1 MKVWIDIDNPPQ
13 VQYLLPFR
21 DAFVAAGADVVITA
35 RDYGSTIAL
44 HERAGVEPAVFG
56 RVIGHGRVRK
66 VAGLAARARALVG
79 FHRANGRPDVLL
91 AASRASAAA
100 ARTLGIPSYIVGDYE
115 YANVSFY
122 RFTRSVILHPDVI
135 SAEVFRQRGMPLG
148 RLIAFRGIKE
158 DITFAGLDVDAV
170 EPHRLPDLPAGVA
183 RVLVRPPSETSHYY
197 ASASTAMTSAAI
209 RRLADVGAA
218 VVLSPR
224 EPGQRRFLEG
234 LAWRHEPIVLERP
247 VPFLAL
253 LKSVDAVVCSG
264 GTMLREAAYLGV
276 PAYSVFQSEI
286 GGVDLWLER
295 IGRVEILR
303 SDDDIARLTP
313 ASRER
318 PLARLDANPAL
329 LEELTA
335 TVLAGARARGARAP
349 APGAPTR
356 PARSPL

>member
-1 MKVWIDIDNPPQ
+1 MRVWIDIDNPPQ

-21 DAFVAAGADVVITA
+21 RSFADAGAEVVITA
-35 RDYGSTIAL
+35 RDYGSTVAL
-44 HERAGVEPAVFG
+44 LERAGIEAAVFG
-56 RVIGHGRVRK
+56 TTLGRGRVRK
-66 VAGLAARARALVG
+66 LSGLAVRARELVR
-79 FHRANGRPDVLL
+79 FHRANGVPDVLL
-91 AASRASAAA
+91 AASRASAAG
-100 ARTLGIPSYIVGDYE
+100 ARVLGIPSCIVGDYE

-135 SAEVFRQRGMPLG
+135 EAAVFVRRGMPAH

-158 DITFAGLDVDAV
+158 DITFDGLDIDAV
-170 EPHRLPDLPAGVA
+170 EAHRLPELPVGVP

-197 ASASTAMTSAAI
+197 ASASSAMTHAALE
-209 RRLADVGAA
+209 RLADAGAA

-224 EPGQRRFLEG
+224 EPGQRRYVEG
-234 LAWRHEPIVLERP
+234 LRWRHKPVVLGQA

-286 GGVDLWLER
+286 GAVDRWLER
-295 IGRVEILR
+295 IGRVVILR
-303 SDDDIARLTP
+303 TADDLIGLAP
-313 ASRER
+313 ACRG
-318 PLARLDANPAL
+318 PLARLDANPDL
-329 LEELTA
+329 LEDLTQI
-335 TVLAGARARGARAP
+335 VLAAGARRGAP
-349 APGAPTR
+349 APAPEASTR

>member
-1 MKVWIDIDNPPQ
+1 MRVWIDIDNPPQ

-21 DAFVAAGADVVITA
+21 ARLMEAGADVVITA
-35 RDYGSTIAL
+35 RDYGSTVAL
-44 HERAGVEPAVFG
+44 LERADVEPAVFG
-56 RVIGHGRVRK
+56 RTLGRGRARK
-66 VAGLAARARALVG
+66 LAGLAVRARALVR
-79 FHRANGRPDVLL
+79 FHRANGIPDVLL

-100 ARTLGIPSYIVGDYE
+100 ARVLGVPSCIVGDYE

-122 RFTRSVILHPDVI
+122 RYTRSAILHPDVI
-135 SAEVFRQRGMPLG
+135 EPEVFVRRGMPRD

-158 DITFAGLDVDAV
+158 DITFDGLDIDAV
-170 EPHRLPDLPAGVA
+170 EPHRLPALPDRVP

-197 ASASTAMTSAAI
+197 ASASSVMTQAAMQ
-209 RRLADVGAA
+209 RLADVGAA

-224 EPGQRRFLEG
+224 EPEQRRFVEG
-234 LAWRHEPIVLERP
+234 LHWRHQPIVLERP

-286 GGVDLWLER
+286 GAVDRWLEQ
-295 IGRVEILR
+295 IGRVVILR
-303 SDDDIARLTP
+303 SAEDVVRLTP
-313 ASRER
+313 ARR
-318 PLARLDANPAL
+318 GPLERLDANPQL
-329 LEELTA
+329 LDELTRIVA
-335 TVLAGARARGARAP
+335 ITGARRGASAP
-349 APGAPTR
+349 AREASSR